1 MIKITGTNTYIDV
14 EIDEKLVRIQGELVV
29 GGFVC
34 YKDSIKEWIIPFEQ
48 PVTEEEK
55 EMIIQKVT
63 EKTQGSHM
71 VITFE

>member
-1 MIKITGTNTYIDV
+1 MTKITGTNTYIDV
-14 EIDEKLVRIQGELVV
+14 EFDDKSVRIQGELIG

-34 YKDSIKEWIIPFEQ
+34 YKNSIREWTVPEGKSVTDSDL
-48 PVTEEEK
+48 TE
-55 EMIIQKVT
+55 IIQKVT